1 METPLPGS
9 AATVRAFSG
18 GPEPAGMQ
26 IAILGGT
33 GDIGE
38 GLALRIARDTDHE
51 VIIGSRSAERAADR
65 AATYRSQLDK
75 RGRSASIE
83 GQSNAAAAAT
93 ASVVGAAVPPY
104 HLRETIESV
113 ESGLDDETILVT
125 PAVGM
130 SRDETGMHYDR
141 PGAGSVTELAAAA
154 APDHVPVV
162 GAAHTLPAARLA
174 DLDAELGMDTIL
186 VGPPEAKERLAP
198 IVEGVEGL
206 RPVDAGP
213 IDNAAE
219 VEAVTPLL
227 INVAE
232 YTDELDSLG
241 VRFV

>member
-1 METPLPGS
+1 
-9 AATVRAFSG
+9 
-18 GPEPAGMQ
+18 MQ

-51 VIIGSRSAERAADR
+51 VIIGSRSTDRAAER

-75 RGRSASIE
+75 HGRSASIE
-83 GQSNAAAAAT
+83 GRSNADAAAT
-93 ASVVGAAVPPY
+93 APIVGAAVPPY

-113 ESGLDDETILVT
+113 ADGLDNSILVT

-162 GAAHTLPAARLA
+162 GAAHTLPAGRLA

-186 VGPPEAKERLAP
+186 VGPADAKATIVP
-198 IVEGVEGL
+198 IVEAIEGL

-232 YTDELDSLG
+232 YTEDLDSLG
-241 VRFV
+241 IRFS